1 MADLEAS
8 DMKLRLWPGVVLAV
22 LLLLLAFVRPLIMR
36 EAHIA
41 IILAPLAL
49 GVLISLWWIFFSR
62 APWTDRILAVAVMA
76 AAGYASLFVVH
87 PSIRGGYMGR
97 MVPFFFA
104 IPFLPVA
111 IVAWAGATRHAS
123 STVRRVALVATALL
137 AMGFFS
143 LFRTDGVRGG
153 TSDLKWRW
161 TPTPEDR
168 LLAQSQETPAPPPR
182 AAGVALPPSPVASAP
197 VSEPATGKAE
207 KPAVPVP
214 VGMDVRWAGFRG
226 GDRNSVVHGVQI
238 QTDWAAAPP
247 SEIWRRA
254 IGPGW
259 SSFAVAG
266 DLLFTQ
272 EQRGPDEIVAA
283 YRAATGKPVWMHKD
297 PVRFYESNG
306 GAGPRGTPTV
316 RDGRVYAIGATG
328 ILNVLD
334 AATGAVVWTRNA
346 IADSGITL
354 PGWGITSSPLVLD
367 DLVVVSVSG
376 ALLGYDRASG
386 DKRWFVK
393 STGGSYSSPQ
403 LATLDGVPQVLL
415 LAGAGLTSVSP
426 ADGTVLWRNAF
437 AGVPIVQPAVI
448 GERDV
453 LFTSS
458 DAMGGLGARRLAVSH
473 DTGGWTVEERWTSN
487 GLKPYFNDYVIH
499 KGHAYGFDGNILAC
513 VDLADGVRKWK
524 GGRYGS
530 GQVLLLADQD
540 LLLVISE
547 EGEIALVSARPDGFK
562 EVAGR
567 VPAIEGK
574 TWNHPVV
581 VGDRLFI
588 RNGQEMAAFRLP
600 ARLLDSQGPNRIGR

>member
-1 MADLEAS
+1 
-8 DMKLRLWPGVVLAV
+8 MKLRLWPGVVLAV
-22 LLLLLAFVRPLIMR
+22 LLLLFALVRPLIMR
-36 EAHIA
+36 EANLV

-49 GVLISLWWIFFSR
+49 GVLIALWWIFFSR
-62 APWTDRILAVAVMA
+62 APWMDRILAVVVMA

-111 IVAWAGATRHAS
+111 VVGWAAATRRMS
-123 STVRRVALVATALL
+123 STPRRAALVATALL
-137 AMGFFS
+137 AMGVFS

-153 TSDLKWRW
+153 TADLKWRW
-161 TPTPEDR
+161 TPTAEDQ
-168 LLAQSQETPAPPPR
+168 LLAQSPETPVAPAKTAPDSAPPAP
-182 AAGVALPPSPVASAP
+182 AAVATPTTP
-197 VSEPATGKAE
+197 EPAKAIAE
-207 KPAVPVP
+207 KPAAPAPVKMQ
-214 VGMDVRWAGFRG
+214 VQWAGFRG

-238 QTDWAAAPP
+238 QTDWTASPP
-247 SEIWRRA
+247 AEIWRRP

-283 YRAATGKPVWMHKD
+283 YRASSGKPVWMHKD

-316 RDGRVYAIGATG
+316 EDGRVYAIGATG

-334 AATGAVVWTRNA
+334 AATGALVWTREA
-346 IADSGITL
+346 VADAGITL

-367 DLVVVSVSG
+367 DKVVVAVSG
-376 ALLGYDRASG
+376 ALLAYDRASG
-386 DKRWFVK
+386 EKRWFVK
-393 STGGSYSSPQ
+393 STGGGYSSPQ
-403 LATLDGVPQVLL
+403 LATLDGVPQILL
-415 LAGAGLTSVSP
+415 LAGSGLTSVSP
-426 ADGTVLWRNAF
+426 ADGAVLWRSAF

-448 GERDV
+448 GDRDV

-458 DAMGGLGARRLAVSH
+458 DAMGGLGARRLTVTHGS
-473 DTGGWTVEERWTSN
+473 DGWKVDERWTSN
-487 GLKPYFNDYVIH
+487 NLKPYFNDYVIH
-499 KGHAYGFDGNILAC
+499 EGHAYGFDGNILAC
-513 VDLADGVRKWK
+513 VDLADGTRKWK
-524 GGRYGS
+524 GGRYGN
-530 GQVLLLADQD
+530 GQVVLLADQD

-547 EGEIALVSARPDGFK
+547 EGELALVAATPDGFK

-567 VPAIEGK
+567 RPAIEGK

-581 VGDRLFI
+581 VGDRLFV
-588 RNGQEMAAFRLP
+588 RNGQEMAAFRL
-600 ARLLDSQGPNRIGR
+600 R